1 MDFLTDTSWILPLV
15 TLFFMELVLGIDNII
30 FISIL
35 VDKVPEY
42 KRKSTMRLGIALA
55 VGCRIALLF
64 FIGWII
70 GLTEPIATIARFSL
84 TGRDLIL
91 FCGGFFLIVKT
102 IMELRQKLY
111 KSPETKRTISQ
122 TAGDIGKVIMQI
134 IFIDLIF
141 SFDSILTAVGLVDSI
156 PLMIVAVIGSTIVVV
171 LLAQTIS
178 NFINQNPSIKILA
191 LSFLLLIGGYL
202 VFEALHIAF
211 DKTLLYFGMG
221 FAFFNELLNLQY
233 KQTQND

>member
-1 MDFLTDTSWILPLV
+1 MDFLNDTSWILPLV

-42 KRKSTMRLGIALA
+42 KRKNTMRLGIALA

-70 GLTEPIATIARFSL
+70 GLTKPIATIGQFSL

-91 FCGGFFLIVKT
+91 FGGGFFLIVKT
-102 IMELRQKLY
+102 AIELRHKLY
-111 KSPETKRTISQ
+111 KSSVEKASISQ
-122 TAGDIGKVIMQI
+122 AAGDIGKIIVQI
-134 IFIDLIF
+134 IFVDLIF

-156 PLMIVAVIGSTIVVV
+156 PMMIVAVIGSTIVVV
-171 LLAQTIS
+171 IMAQRIS
-178 NFINQNPSIKILA
+178 DFINENPSIKILA

-202 VFEALHIAF
+202 IFEALHLPF

-221 FAFFNELLNLQY
+221 FAFFNEMLNLQY
-233 KQTQND
+233 KKTAA

>member
-1 MDFLTDTSWILPLV
+1 MDFLNNTTWILPLA

-35 VDKVPEY
+35 VDKVPEQ
-42 KRKSTMRLGIALA
+42 KRKSTMRLGITLA
-55 VGCRIALLF
+55 VGCRIILLF

-70 GLTEPIATIARFSL
+70 GLNEPIATIAQFSL

-91 FCGGFFLIVKT
+91 FTGGFFLIVKT

-111 KSPETKRTISQ
+111 KPSHEKNSISDV
-122 TAGDIGKVIMQI
+122 AGDIGKIILQI

-141 SFDSILTAVGLVDSI
+141 SFDSILTAVGLVESI
-156 PLMIVAVIGSTIVVV
+156 PMMIVAVIGSTIVVV
-171 LLAQTIS
+171 LMAQKIS
-178 NFINQNPSIKILA
+178 NFINLNPSIKILA

-202 VFEALHIAF
+202 VLESLHLPF

-221 FAFFNELLNLQY
+221 FAFFNELLNLKY
-233 KQTQND
+233 KQTLNG

>member
-1 MDFLTDTSWILPLV
+1 MDFLNDTNWILPLA
-15 TLFFMELVLGIDNII
+15 TLFFMELILGIDNII

-35 VDKVPEY
+35 VDKVPEN

-55 VGCRIALLF
+55 VGCRVALLF
-64 FIGWII
+64 VIGWII
-70 GLTEPIATIARFSL
+70 GLTEPIATIAEFSL

-91 FCGGFFLIVKT
+91 FSGGFFLIVKT
-102 IMELRQKLY
+102 LMELRHKLY
-111 KSPETKRTISQ
+111 KSSEEKTTISQ
-122 TAGDIGKVIMQI
+122 TAGDIGKVIIQI
-134 IFIDLIF
+134 IFVDLIF

-156 PLMIVAVIGSTIVVV
+156 PMMIGAVIGSTIVVV
-171 LLAQTIS
+171 ILAQKIS
-178 NFINQNPSIKILA
+178 DFINQHPSIKILA

-202 VFEALHIAF
+202 VFEALHLPF

-233 KQTQND
+233 KQKQNG

>member
-1 MDFLTDTSWILPLV
+1 MDFLNDTTWILPLV

-35 VDKVPEY
+35 VDKVPEQ
-42 KRKSTMRLGIALA
+42 KRKSTMRIGIALA

-70 GLTEPIATIARFSL
+70 GLTEPIATIGQFNL

-91 FCGGFFLIVKT
+91 FGGGFFLIVKT
-102 IMELRQKLY
+102 AIELRHKLY
-111 KSPETKRTISQ
+111 KTPTEKTSLSHA
-122 TAGDIGKVIMQI
+122 AGDIGKIIIQI

-156 PLMIVAVIGSTIVVV
+156 PMMISAVIGSTIVVV
-171 LLAQTIS
+171 LMAQKIS
-178 NFINQNPSIKILA
+178 DFINDNPSIKILA

-202 VFEALHIAF
+202 IFEALHLPF

-233 KQTQND
+233 KRTQNG

>member
-1 MDFLTDTSWILPLV
+1 MDFLNDTSWIIPLA

-35 VDKVPEY
+35 VDKVPEN
-42 KRKSTMRLGIALA
+42 KRKYTLRLGIAIA
-55 VGCRIALLF
+55 VCCRIALLF

-70 GLTEPIATIARFSL
+70 GLTTPILTLGQFNL

-91 FCGGFFLIVKT
+91 FGGGFFLIVKT
-102 IMELRQKLY
+102 TMELHQKLY
-111 KSPETKRTISQ
+111 KSSSEKTLVND
-122 TAGDIGKVIMQI
+122 TAGNIGRIIIQI

-156 PLMIVAVIGSTIVVV
+156 YMMITAVIGSTIVVV
-171 LLAQTIS
+171 IMAQRIS
-178 NFINQNPSIKILA
+178 NFINENPSVKILA

-202 VFEALHIAF
+202 IFEALHIPF
-211 DKTLLYFGMG
+211 EKTLLYFGMG
-221 FAFFNELLNLQY
+221 FAFFNEMLNLQY
-233 KQTQND
+233 KKSDQ